1 MGYYLVTGATGVL
14 GKEFCRGLLAG
25 ERKEL
30 FLTGR
35 SEEKLAALAA
45 ELKEF
50 CPDAKIAYKACD
62 LADPEDIEDMFR
74 YSDERGMNFSGYFA
88 IAGIDTQKAFR
99 KYGEEK
105 IIRQLR
111 VNIEGNLLCFYKA
124 LDRFYKEPDTPPG
137 IFETLI
143 VSSMCGT
150 VPIPYFSIYSAS
162 KAFLI
167 DFYSAVRKELC
178 GTHVTILVP
187 GSIPTRPDVIADI
200 EKQGLSGKL
209 SSKSPAFVVKKAL
222 KGLSKNKRIVVPGFF
237 NKMNYVLEKILP
249 TKLLIAIMKNHWRRK
264 EKDAF

>member
-14 GKEFCRGLLAG
+14 GKEFCRGLIARD
-25 ERKEL
+25 RKKL

-45 ELKEF
+45 ELKEL
-50 CPDAKIAYKACD
+50 CPDAKIAYKKCD

-74 YSDERGMNFSGYFA
+74 YSDECGMNFAGYFA
-88 IAGIDTQKAFR
+88 IAGIDTQKAFQ
-99 KYGEEK
+99 KYNEEK

-124 LDRFYKEPDTPPG
+124 LDRTPG

-150 VPIPYFSIYSAS
+150 VPIPYFSVYSAS

-167 DFYSAVRKELC
+167 DFYSAVRKELY
-178 GTHVTILVP
+178 GTYVTILVP

>member
-45 ELKEF
+45 KLKEF

-62 LADPEDIEDMFR
+62 LADPEDVEDMFR
-74 YSDERGMNFSGYFA
+74 YSDECGLNFSGYFA

-99 KYGEEK
+99 KYSEEK

-124 LDRFYKEPDTPPG
+124 LDRSPG

-222 KGLSKNKRIVVPGFF
+222 KGLSKNKRIVVPGVF
-237 NKMNYVLEKILP
+237 NKTNYVLEKILP
-249 TKLLIAIMKNHWRRK
+249 TKLLITIMKNHWRRK

>member
-45 ELKEF
+45 KLKEF

-74 YSDERGMNFSGYFA
+74 YSDECGLNFSGYFA

-99 KYGEEK
+99 KYSEEK

-124 LDRFYKEPDTPPG
+124 LDRSPG

-222 KGLSKNKRIVVPGFF
+222 KGLSKNKRIVVPGVF
-237 NKMNYVLEKILP
+237 NKTNYVLEKILP

>member
-14 GKEFCRGLLAG
+14 GKEFCRGLLAR

-35 SEEKLAALAA
+35 SEEKLAALAS

-74 YSDERGMNFSGYFA
+74 YSDERGMKFSGYFA

-124 LDRFYKEPDTPPG
+124 LDRTTG

-150 VPIPYFSIYSAS
+150 IPIPYFSIYSAS

-237 NKMNYVLEKILP
+237 NKMNYALEKILP
-249 TKLLIAIMKNHWRRK
+249 TKFLIAIMKNHWRRK